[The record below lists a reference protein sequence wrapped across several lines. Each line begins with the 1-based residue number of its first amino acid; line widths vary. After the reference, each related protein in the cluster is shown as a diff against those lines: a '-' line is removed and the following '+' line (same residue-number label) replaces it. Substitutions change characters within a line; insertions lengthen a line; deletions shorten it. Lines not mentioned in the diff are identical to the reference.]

1 MVVMRGTLKKSRKRA
16 YLVFYD
22 GLGIIR
28 AVRLIDAPDIM
39 SGMTCTVT
47 GTLCGRTLHV
57 SRLMPHR
64 YPRSKID

>member
-1 MVVMRGTLKKSRKRA
+1 
-16 YLVFYD
+16 VFYD
-22 GLGIIR
+22 GVGVVR
-28 AVRLIDAPDIM
+28 AVRLMDAPEIM

-64 YPRSKID
+64 YPRAKID